1 MQNKK
6 KLVNK
11 SQDNEFGDKSN
22 LDTCQK
28 WAQFGPQKNFLTT
41 ETSSTSKKS
50 LLSIKICK
58 MKKSLSIKVKIM
70 NLETK
75 NNLETSFQRPS
86 KTQIFFLKN
95 ETT

>member
-1 MQNKK
+1 MQNKR

-11 SQDNEFGDKSN
+11 SQDNKYGDKSN

-28 WAQFGPQKNFLTT
+28 LAQFGPQKIFLAT
-41 ETSSTSKKS
+41 ETSSSSKKS

-58 MKKSLSIKVKIM
+58 MKKILSIKVNIM

-75 NNLETSFQRPS
+75 NNLETSFNSP
-86 KTQIFFLKN
+86 
-95 ETT
+95 